1 MSDYK
6 QPFNVRKKNNTAE
19 LLFENK
25 CAENHIRF
33 IRYGL
38 DQLNSGIPGNQFI
51 TIEKMVRYT
60 PDYIMFAKNTCFIEV
75 KGCKD
80 ELGMKLEN
88 IEYYGKWNKIMP
100 LMYFFYST
108 TYNDYKFIKHD
119 KFLNIAGGCEVK
131 QYPDNNRE
139 YYCVPWEIIK

>member
-1 MSDYK
+1 MSDYT
-6 QPFNVRKKNNTAE
+6 QPFDVRKKNNTAE
-19 LLFENK
+19 LLFEDK
-25 CAENHIRF
+25 CAKNHIRF

-88 IEYYGKWNKIMP
+88 IKYYGRWNK
-100 LMYFFYST
+100 
-108 TYNDYKFIKHD
+108 
-119 KFLNIAGGCEVK
+119 
-131 QYPDNNRE
+131 
-139 YYCVPWEIIK
+139 